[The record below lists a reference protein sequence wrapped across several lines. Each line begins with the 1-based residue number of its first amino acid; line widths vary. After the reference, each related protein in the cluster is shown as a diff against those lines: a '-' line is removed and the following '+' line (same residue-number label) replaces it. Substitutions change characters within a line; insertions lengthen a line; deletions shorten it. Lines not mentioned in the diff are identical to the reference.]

1 MQLDVIEDFLSP
13 QDFNNLQRLLID
25 RQFPWYLSQVV
36 PNAPVLNNVQLVHFF
51 YSDGLPQSPLYNKL
65 EPVINKIKEKTKF
78 ALLVRAKANLITR
91 TETILEHGY
100 HIDINDAPPN
110 LKTSILYLNTSNGYT
125 KFKDGSVVTSEC
137 NRFVTFDGS
146 TEHTGTTCTNEPVRI
161 VLNLNYITN

>member
-1 MQLDVIEDFLSP
+1 MSNENSDELELQLQQQLGLL
-13 QDFNNLQRLLID
+13 NLISKPEVKAEPKAEPKPKRKQKTK
-25 RQFPWYLSQVV
+25 
-36 PNAPVLNNVQLVHFF
+36 
-51 YSDGLPQSPLYNKL
+51 SPLYNKL
-65 EPVINKIKEKTKF
+65 EPVINKIKENTKF

-100 HIDINDAPPN
+100 HIDVDDAPSN
-110 LKTSILYLNTSNGYT
+110 LKTSILYLNTSDGYT

>member
-51 YSDGLPQSPLYNKL
+51 YSDGLPQSPMFSKL

-78 ALLVRAKANLITR
+78 AILVRAKANLITL
-91 TETILEHGY
+91 I
-100 HIDINDAPPN
+100 
-110 LKTSILYLNTSNGYT
+110 SW
-125 KFKDGSVVTSEC
+125 
-137 NRFVTFDGS
+137 RF
-146 TEHTGTTCTNEPVRI
+146 N
-161 VLNLNYITN
+161 